1 MAHIPKKQNYHYQ
14 FNKQDIKTM
23 KTITAKKI
31 IGNMSDNKTVKLRK
45 NRVGGIS
52 DKTWDSI
59 ADIMLGYGY
68 KSIEYYPIA
77 NGYLEIILS
86 DQSILSSKVILY

>member
-1 MAHIPKKQNYHYQ
+1 
-14 FNKQDIKTM
+14 M

-31 IGNMSDNKTVKLRK
+31 IGSMLDNKTVKLRRS
-45 NRVGGIS
+45 RVGGIS
-52 DKTWDSI
+52 EKTWDSI

-68 KSIEYYPIA
+68 KSIEYYPIG
-77 NGYLEIILS
+77 NGYLEIKLS

>member
-1 MAHIPKKQNYHYQ
+1 
-14 FNKQDIKTM
+14 M

-31 IGNMSDNKTVKLRK
+31 IANMLDNKIVKLRK

-59 ADIMLGYGY
+59 VDIMLGYGY

-77 NGYLEIILS
+77 NGYLEIKLS
-86 DQSILSSKVILY
+86 DDFILSSKVILY

>member
-1 MAHIPKKQNYHYQ
+1 
-14 FNKQDIKTM
+14 M

-31 IGNMSDNKTVKLRK
+31 IGDMLDNKIVKLRK

-52 DKTWDSI
+52 EKTWDI
-59 ADIMLGYGY
+59 LTDILFSYGY
-68 KSIEYYPIA
+68 KSIEYYPID
-77 NGYLEIILS
+77 NGYLEIKLS

>member
-1 MAHIPKKQNYHYQ
+1 
-14 FNKQDIKTM
+14 M

-31 IGNMSDNKTVKLRK
+31 IGDMLDDKIVKLRK

-52 DKTWDSI
+52 EKTWNSI

-68 KSIEYYPIA
+68 KSIEYYPID
-77 NGYLEIILS
+77 NGYLEIKLS

>member
-1 MAHIPKKQNYHYQ
+1 
-14 FNKQDIKTM
+14 M

-31 IGNMSDNKTVKLRK
+31 IGDMLDNKIVKLRK

-52 DKTWDSI
+52 EKTWYI
-59 ADIMLGYGY
+59 LTDILFSYGY
-68 KSIEYYPIA
+68 KSIEYYPID
-77 NGYLEIILS
+77 NGYLEIKLS